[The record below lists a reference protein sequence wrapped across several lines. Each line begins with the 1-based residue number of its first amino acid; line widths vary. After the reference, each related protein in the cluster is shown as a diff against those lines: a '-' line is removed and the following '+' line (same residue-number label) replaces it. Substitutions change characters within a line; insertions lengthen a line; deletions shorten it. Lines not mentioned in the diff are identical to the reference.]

1 MGRSLHRYNSGKLV
15 YSQLSKC
22 MFYLKQPFHFLQLL
36 IQIYLQMLA
45 KMCSWGRVW
54 MFMVALFIITTTTN
68 PESILKVC
76 QKKNGKFQF
85 ICQWKYQAI
94 LKRMRRSSL
103 GVQWVKYPGIITA
116 ATWVIAV
123 AWVLSQSRN
132 FHMLEACQ
140 KLNEEELCLLICGTG
155 YIVK

>member
-76 QKKNGKFQF
+76 QKKNGQFQF

-103 GVQWVKYPGIITA
+103 GVQWVKYLALSLQQLGSLLWHGFYPSPGTSTCWRHA
-116 ATWVIAV
+116 K
-123 AWVLSQSRN
+123 S
-132 FHMLEACQ
+132 
-140 KLNEEELCLLICGTG
+140 
-155 YIVK
+155 